1 MNKKGIVWVIFS
13 LILSSSIFFVGYTR
27 RSTPQEVYHVY
38 LKGETIG
45 YIENKQLLE
54 EYIDN
59 EQYEL
64 KEKYNV
70 EKVFLPNNLDI
81 VKEIAYDKKISSEK
95 EIYEIIKDRAPFT
108 ISGYT
113 ITIKGVEEGDESTG
127 IRTVTPDRKIYVIDK
142 DLFEEAVKNTVSVF
156 VSDTDYENF
165 INKTQPELKD
175 TGTLIEDIYIQ
186 NQITIT
192 EGRISTEEEIFTT
205 IEDLDKYMLYGTLE
219 DQTKYTVKAG
229 DSISDIA
236 YKNKLSVDEFLIAN
250 PEFTSEKNLLYEGQ
264 VVNLGLINP
273 LFKLIEED
281 HVVEL
286 QTKSYDTKIEY
297 DENILVGY
305 EKVKQEGENGTV
317 RVTKKVQKTNGEV
330 NSAVIT
336 KTEVIKEATPKII
349 VKGNKVIPSVGNVG
363 IWAWPTAKP
372 YMITSPYGWRWGKL
386 HEGVDISG
394 TGCGSPIYAAN
405 NGVVE
410 TATWQSVNGYY
421 IVINHNNGYYTLYAH
436 LSQLLV
442 QKGQV
447 VEMGQRIG
455 SMGQTGYAYGCH
467 LHFSISNGF
476 PFYGGYFVNPM
487 QFY

>member
-45 YIENKQLLE
+45 YIKNKQLLE

-70 EKVFLPNNLDI
+70 EKVFLPNDLDI

>member
-70 EKVFLPNNLDI
+70 EKVFLPNDLDI

-127 IRTVTPDRKIYVIDK
+127 TRTVTPDRKIYVIDK

-305 EKVKQEGENGTV
+305 EKVKQEGENGTL

>member
-70 EKVFLPNNLDI
+70 EKVFLPNDLDI

-127 IRTVTPDRKIYVIDK
+127 TRTITPDRKIYVIDK

-165 INKTQPELKD
+165 INKTQPEIKD

-305 EKVKQEGENGTV
+305 EKVKQEGENGTL